1 MNGYTKSEIIK
12 GRIKFITMSILGIIL
27 FLIPIPVVQDGQKQT
42 TLPVDLTCVYKLLS
56 TKELI
61 HLKL

>member
-27 FLIPIPVVQDGQKQT
+27 FLIPIPVVQDGQNKQHY
-42 TLPVDLTCVYKLLS
+42 LWHFLQIV
-56 TKELI
+56 
-61 HLKL
+61 

>member
-42 TLPVDLTCVYKLLS
+42 TLPVAFLANCLKDLLGILCLY
-56 TKELI
+56 
-61 HLKL
+61 